1 MIIDKI
7 ENANLYT
14 SLSKPIA
21 LALKALADTD
31 FSEKADGRYDIDGDN
46 LFYLVQRYETQPF
59 ETGRLEAHRKYIDIQ
74 FISAGEEILGYC
86 PLENLTIEKPYNA
99 ENDVIFYQVPK
110 NVTKVKLFPNYFCIL
125 FPADAHLPC
134 RQLTNPSNVT
144 KVVVKVK
151 TK

>member
-14 SLSKPIA
+14 SLSEPIA
-21 LALKALADTD
+21 QALKALADTD
-31 FSEKADGRYDIDGDN
+31 FSEKPDGRYDIDGDN
-46 LFYLVQRYETQPF
+46 LYYLVQRYQTKPF
-59 ETGRLEAHRKYIDIQ
+59 EAGHLEAHQKYIDIQ
-74 FISAGEEILGYC
+74 FISAGEELLAYC
-86 PLENLTIEKPYNA
+86 PLENLTIEEPYNA
-99 ENDVIFYQVPK
+99 ENDVAFYHVPQ
-110 NVTKVKLFPNYFCIL
+110 NLTRAKLFPNYFCIL
-125 FPADAHLPC
+125 FPTDAHLPC